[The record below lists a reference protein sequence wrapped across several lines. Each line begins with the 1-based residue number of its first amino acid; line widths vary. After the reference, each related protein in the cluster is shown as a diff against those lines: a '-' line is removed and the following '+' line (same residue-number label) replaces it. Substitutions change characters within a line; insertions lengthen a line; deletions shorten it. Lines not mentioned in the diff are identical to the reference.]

1 MLQPGSL
8 APDFQLESTAGP
20 FMLSAHRGSER
31 VLVIFY
37 PMDNTSG

>member
-1 MLQPGSL
+1 MLQPGNI
-8 APDFQLESTAGP
+8 APDFHLESTAGP
-20 FMLSAHRGSER
+20 FMLSSYRGSER